1 MSKYFEYCTNLDEL
15 KKAYYAAAKHAHPD
29 CGGSTEEMQRI
40 NAEYEAAFEQLKN
53 KQHAEAAAD
62 KTGKTTATTESA
74 GDFISIIA
82 HLLRMDGLTVEL
94 CGRWL
99 WIGGNTREH
108 KEALKAAGAK
118 RCIPLKV
125 SGPFHGKLM
134 EPAGEK
140 LRHRDGAQAA
150 GIPPQPPG
158 HKVPVEP
165 GAQRQADGG
174 PGRVTDTGQVG
185 DARQAHEQPAGH
197 IAGLGAHGRD
207 QRPHLAPAQIKIRGV
222 AVGFAEQEPH
232 RKHDQQIGHDCRN
245 DAEIDG

>member
-74 GDFISIIA
+74 GDFIEIIA

-108 KEALKAAGAK
+108 KDELKALGLRWNGK
-118 RCIPLKV
+118 RQKWYKAPSDKRKRGRMSRKSYDELREIYGV
-125 SGPFHGKLM
+125 QASGRGSNS
-134 EPAGEK
+134 
-140 LRHRDGAQAA
+140 
-150 GIPPQPPG
+150 
-158 HKVPVEP
+158 
-165 GAQRQADGG
+165 
-174 PGRVTDTGQVG
+174 
-185 DARQAHEQPAGH
+185 
-197 IAGLGAHGRD
+197 GLA
-207 QRPHLAPAQIKIRGV
+207 V
-222 AVGFAEQEPH
+222 A
-232 RKHDQQIGHDCRN
+232 
-245 DAEIDG
+245 